1 MTTDWIRGD
10 TIVTVES
17 PWARMVAERWRDDK
31 GRELDYWRVEHVHSV
46 IVAAVHNGSL
56 LLPQPQFRPGLGV
69 ATLDLPGGRLPE
81 GADLLAT
88 AASIVARELGLP
100 AAAVG
105 DLRQLNRRGWPVNSS
120 FSNQLVFGLTATI
133 DQAAVPTLPCE
144 AIPADRAGILALL
157 DRMAC
162 LQCRAVLFEVL
173 RALI

>member
-1 MTTDWIRGD
+1 MTTNWIRGD

-17 PWARMVAERWRDDK
+17 PWARMVAERWRDDQ

-88 AASIVARELGLP
+88 AASSSGWRSASAQPARL
-100 AAAVG
+100 
-105 DLRQLNRRGWPVNSS
+105 
-120 FSNQLVFGLTATI
+120 
-133 DQAAVPTLPCE
+133 
-144 AIPADRAGILALL
+144 AG
-157 DRMAC
+157 
-162 LQCRAVLFEVL
+162 Q
-173 RALI
+173 